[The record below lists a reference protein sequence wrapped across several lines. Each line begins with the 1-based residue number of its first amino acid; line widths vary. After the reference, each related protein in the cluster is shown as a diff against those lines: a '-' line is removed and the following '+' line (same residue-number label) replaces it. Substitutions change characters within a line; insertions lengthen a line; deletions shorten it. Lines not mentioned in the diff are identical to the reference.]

1 MNKSELLA
9 DAVKAIEGLTSPA
22 GEQFL
27 SSEGRAF
34 SARTAQQK
42 YWFDTV
48 AAAGVPDAASA
59 MTYQLKN
66 SVAYVT
72 TNKWNGTSDAFSE
85 QIIGVMQGSIT
96 PQAAL
101 AYVQANQGT
110 PVG

>member
-1 MNKSELLA
+1 
-9 DAVKAIEGLTSPA
+9 
-22 GEQFL
+22 
-27 SSEGRAF
+27 
-34 SARTAQQK
+34 
-42 YWFDTV
+42 
-48 AAAGVPDAASA
+48 